1 MAVNGVDGTEIAPR
15 PHGFHAAVKEAARS
29 EGQTASEFIRQA
41 IRAQL
46 QRTEAA
52 QTAPCAGSLVGK

>member
-1 MAVNGVDGTEIAPR
+1 MPEPLFVEQIHVMAP
-15 PHGFHAAVKEAARS
+15 PGFHAAVKEAARN

-46 QRTEAA
+46 RNSEARQVQPA
-52 QTAPCAGSLVGK
+52 AGD

>member
-1 MAVNGVDGTEIAPR
+1 MPEPLFVERIHVLGP
-15 PHGFHAAVKEAARS
+15 PGFHAAVKEAARS

-46 QRTEAA
+46 RNSKARPIQQA
-52 QTAPCAGSLVGK
+52 VGN

>member
-1 MAVNGVDGTEIAPR
+1 MQEVTFKQKIHLAVPEVL
-15 PHGFHAAVKEAARS
+15 HGQVKEAARS

-46 QRTEAA
+46 RRTDAVQTQPAA
-52 QTAPCAGSLVGK
+52 GD

>member
-1 MAVNGVDGTEIAPR
+1 MQEVTFKQKIHLAVPEVL
-15 PHGFHAAVKEAARS
+15 HGQVKEAARL

-46 QRTEAA
+46 RRVDVQ
-52 QTAPCAGSLVGK
+52 QVAGAD

>member
-1 MAVNGVDGTEIAPR
+1 MQEVTFKQKIHLAVPEVL
-15 PHGFHAAVKEAARS
+15 HGQVKEAARN

-46 QRTEAA
+46 RNSEARQVQPA
-52 QTAPCAGSLVGK
+52 AGD

>member
-1 MAVNGVDGTEIAPR
+1 MPEPLFVERIHVLG

-46 QRTEAA
+46 RRNETTQPADR
-52 QTAPCAGSLVGK
+52 PP

>member
-1 MAVNGVDGTEIAPR
+1 MPEPLFVDQIHLMALP
-15 PHGFHAAVKEAARS
+15 GFHAAVKEAARR

-46 QRTEAA
+46 KRAEASQA
-52 QTAPCAGSLVGK
+52 QPAAGD